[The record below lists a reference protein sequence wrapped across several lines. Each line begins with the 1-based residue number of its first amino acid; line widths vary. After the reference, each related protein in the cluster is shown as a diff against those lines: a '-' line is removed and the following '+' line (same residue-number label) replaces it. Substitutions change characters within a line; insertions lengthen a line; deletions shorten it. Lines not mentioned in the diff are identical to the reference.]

1 MRDRATQLVRLFLCA
16 LLTLAGCSFAPEY
29 QRPPLPVPPA
39 YPSVSTEETSS
50 RAMSVA
56 TLRWQDYFIDPQLQA
71 LINQAL
77 DNNRDLRVMLLRVK
91 EAQAG
96 YGIQRADLLPSLNV
110 GGAAA
115 RLGLPG
121 EITPLSDGRPIS
133 QFIAGFNASWELDF
147 WGRVQSLNEAALNEY
162 LATDAA
168 RQAAQLSLIVQ
179 VADTYLNLL
188 DLDERLHI
196 ANKAIDSRQTSFD
209 MLTRRYQVG
218 SGTNFEVVQAETL
231 LTQAQALAVQLRQ
244 AQAAQA
250 NLLTLLLGSAPTL
263 TLSGRALKDNM
274 LVSELKFGQP
284 SDLLLNRPDIMAA
297 EFKLKAANANI
308 GAARAAFFPRI
319 TLNAAYGGISTE
331 LNGLFSSSNR
341 AWMFAPNISLPLFDG
356 GRLSS
361 NLDLTEARKN
371 IAVANYE
378 KTIQVAFREVAD
390 NISASQTLAEQVAI
404 QQRGVIAQAERA
416 RLARLRYDNGSSS
429 YLEVLDAER
438 DLLNVQQ
445 QLVQVRRALLS
456 TRANL
461 FATLGGG
468 NKTAYQEDR
477 SRPGDGASK

>member
-1 MRDRATQLVRLFLCA
+1 MTAKTIYLVRLSFCV
-16 LLTLAGCSFAPEY
+16 LLTLTGCSLAPEY
-29 QRPPLPVPPA
+29 QRPELPVPTD
-39 YPSVSTEETSS
+39 YPGAPLDKTNSS
-50 RAMSVA
+50 AISA
-56 TLRWQDYFIDPQLQA
+56 ASLRWQDYFVDPQLQFLINHA
-71 LINQAL
+71 LIS
-77 DNNRDLRVMLLRVK
+77 NRDLRVTILRVK
-91 EAQAG
+91 EAQAA
-96 YGIQRADLLPSLNV
+96 YGIQRADLMPSVNV
-110 GGAAA
+110 GAAAA

-121 EITPLSDGRPIS
+121 EITPLSDGRPVS
-133 QFIAGFNASWELDF
+133 QYIAGFNASWELDF
-147 WGRVQSLNEAALNEY
+147 WGRVQSLNAAALNEY
-162 LATDAA
+162 LATDSA

-179 VADTYLNLL
+179 VTDTYLNLL
-188 DLDERLHI
+188 DLDERLRI
-196 ANKAIDSRQTSFD
+196 ANKAIDSRQKSFE

-231 LTQAQALAVQLRQ
+231 LTQAQTLAVQLRQ
-244 AQAAQA
+244 AQAAQK
-250 NLLTLLLGSAPTL
+250 NLLTLLLGDTPS
-263 TLSGRALKDNM
+263 LSFSDRELKDSV
-274 LVSELKFGQP
+274 LLSELKVGQP
-284 SDLLLNRPDIMAA
+284 SELLLNRPDIIAA

-319 TLNAAYGGISTE
+319 TLNAAFGGISTE

-361 NLDLTEARKN
+361 NLDLTETRKN
-371 IAVANYE
+371 IAIANYE
-378 KTIQVAFREVAD
+378 KTIQIAFREVAD
-390 NISASQTLAEQVAI
+390 NISASQTLVEQVAI
-404 QQRGVIAQAERA
+404 QRRGVTAQAERA

-468 NKTAYQEDR
+468 IKTPYQLET
-477 SRPGDGASK
+477 SQSGDGVSK